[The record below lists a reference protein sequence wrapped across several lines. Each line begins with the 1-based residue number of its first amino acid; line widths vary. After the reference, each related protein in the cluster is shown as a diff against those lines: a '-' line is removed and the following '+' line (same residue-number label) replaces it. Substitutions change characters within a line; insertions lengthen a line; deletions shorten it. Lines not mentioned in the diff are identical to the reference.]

1 MVGLWGNLDLVS
13 RARGCV
19 TSEVQGIRR
28 KDWGLK
34 LWGLGFRV

>member
-1 MVGLWGNLDLVS
+1 MVGFGLWRNLVS

-19 TSEVQGIRR
+19 TSGVHGIGR

-34 LWGLGFRV
+34 LWGLEFRV